1 MIQLWVR
8 LFSMNLETYARACSL
23 LVANP
28 CTSIAMMWVHLMGE
42 ELKKQAQPCRRD
54 RARTCE
60 IPDDHTRATTQ
71 HVQPILQPVQ
81 RVTFNLDCNRVY
93 DLPPEDR
100 KSDWIQIAADRFRF
114 QRRIRHLENLLRPLL
129 KQHSQ

>member
-1 MIQLWVR
+1 MQ
-8 LFSMNLETYARACSL
+8 SS
-23 LVANP
+23 
-28 CTSIAMMWVHLMGE
+28 G
-42 ELKKQAQPCRRD
+42 AQPLHIHSHDVGPLDGRRIKETDAGPRLRD

-60 IPDDHTRATTQ
+60 IPDAHTQQTT
-71 HVQPILQPVQ
+71 QPILPPVQ

-114 QRRIRHLENLLRPLL
+114 QRRIRHLENILGPLL
-129 KQHSQ
+129 LKRKTLKH

>member
-1 MIQLWVR
+1 MAKDDCEYVTLKIPEW
-8 LFSMNLETYARACSL
+8 EE
-23 LVANP
+23 NP
-28 CTSIAMMWVHLMGE
+28 FFQDIKA
-42 ELKKQAQPCRRD
+42 
-54 RARTCE
+54 
-60 IPDDHTRATTQ
+60 RATTQ

-114 QRRIRHLENLLRPLL
+114 QRRIRHLENILGPLL
-129 KQHSQ
+129 LKRKTLKH